1 MEPRRTKP
9 SESAGRVERA
19 RAKEGVGEHCT
30 GKVEQLVY
38 ELDTPMW
45 HKYYQQVRKTIR
57 FPRYYK
63 KDLNW

>member
-9 SESAGRVERA
+9 SQSGEIA
-19 RAKEGVGEHCT
+19 RNDRSRISVGEH
-30 GKVEQLVY
+30 GAGHVEQLVY

-45 HKYYQQVRKTIR
+45 RKYYQQIRKTIR